1 MAGVMDVR
9 IRMFFSACFV
19 LLSIVGRAQTST
31 TNGWI
36 VSSHEQKLSKKWSL
50 LSDFQLRSADHFRYV
65 ETALIRPA
73 IQYKIADEKSAAFG
87 YAYVGSWEREGAE
100 RSFEIEHRVWQQFV
114 LESKLSKTEVT
125 NRLRLEQRFLQ
136 TEKDFDFAQRLRY
149 YLRFQIPFSSG
160 TEFKRGAFLGLQ
172 NEIFFNIH
180 NKEAVN
186 NRLFDQNRALAG
198 IGFRFSEAL
207 DVEAG
212 YLFRYQ
218 IEEERLRNHI
228 LQLTAITSF

>member
-1 MAGVMDVR
+1 MADVIDVR
-9 IRMFFSACFV
+9 RRLLFVSCFV
-19 LLSIVGRAQTST
+19 LLAVVGKTQTST
-31 TNGWI
+31 TNGWF
-36 VSSHEQKLSKKWSL
+36 VSSHKQKISEKWTL
-50 LSDFQLRSADHFRYV
+50 LSDLQLRSADQFNYLA
-65 ETALIRPA
+65 TLLIRPA
-73 IQYKIADEKSAAFG
+73 IQYKIADKKSAALG
-87 YAYVGSWEREGAE
+87 YAYLGNWEREGSE

-114 LESKLSKTEVT
+114 LESKLSKTEIT

-136 TEKDFDFAQRLRY
+136 GENCFDFTQRLRY
-149 YLRFQIPFSSG
+149 YFRFQVPFSSG

-172 NEIFFNIH
+172 NEIFFNIQ

-186 NRLFDQNRALAG
+186 NRFFDQNRAFAG

-218 IEEERLRNHI
+218 IEEEKLRNHI
-228 LQLTAITSF
+228 LQLTATTSF